1 MWPHVPATSREK
13 EQLIQDHNQSTA
25 LEQRTHDLGEPDS
38 WVETSMDSPSPQ
50 EMNDHDEQRDDP
62 SLSEHSIELS
72 PEEEQILQQRLQVI
86 RLASRELRSV
96 VAPTG
101 EQDPTR
107 EA

>member
-13 EQLIQDHNQSTA
+13 EQLFQDHNKSTA

-38 WVETSMDSPSPQ
+38 LVSLETWSPQ
-50 EMNDHDEQRDDP
+50 EMNDLDEQRDEP
-62 SLSEHSIELS
+62 NISEHSIELS
-72 PEEEQILQQRLQVI
+72 PDEEQILQQRLQVI
-86 RLASRELRSV
+86 RLASRGLRS